1 MIVAGIGCRK
11 GTSAAEIRAAL
22 DAALDAHGLTAGD
35 LDALATGGIKADER
49 GIEGCAHALGLE
61 LVRID
66 DIALKSAGARVLTH
80 SEQSMASA
88 GVGSLCEAAA
98 LAAVG
103 AGGSLLGPRI
113 VVGPVTCAIASSGQD
128 R

>member
-11 GTSAAEIRAAL
+11 GTSEAEIRGAL
-22 DAALDAHGLTAGD
+22 DAALDAHALSAGD
-35 LDALATGGIKADER
+35 LDALATGGIKSGEP
-49 GIEGCAHALGLE
+49 GIRACARSMGLK
-61 LVRID
+61 LVTVGD
-66 DIALKSAGARVLTH
+66 STLKSAGGRVLTH

-103 AGGSLLGPRI
+103 DGGSLLGPRMI
-113 VVGPVTCAIASSGQD
+113 VGPVTCAIASSGPT
-128 R
+128 